1 MFEPRRTMFF
11 FIFTKNHIVF
21 VSVIL
26 HPNRLKLHMKLRFIV
41 LMLRADVAQNGKK
54 MRALRALIFFRIFY
68 LTSSVYGLKFWN
80 WRSALLKKILWRGWT
95 EEIGS
100 KTGTYHLKLIQN
112 SWIHIFLNPHL
123 NSNFLSFSHFK
134 KVCHAPGRKSER
146 VGLSGPVGSQWLSYF
161 FFIFCQNAY

>member
-68 LTSSVYGLKFWN
+68 LTSSVLESRNFQRFGASLSSELYNANFNYSIGPFEDGLFFYK
-80 WRSALLKKILWRGWT
+80 SCQILQLP
-95 EEIGS
+95 
-100 KTGTYHLKLIQN
+100 YPN
-112 SWIHIFLNPHL
+112 
-123 NSNFLSFSHFK
+123 
-134 KVCHAPGRKSER
+134 
-146 VGLSGPVGSQWLSYF
+146 
-161 FFIFCQNAY
+161 